1 MEIKK
6 IGENMNNQEMNTIE
20 IDILLLLK
28 TIWRKKFLIILTAL
42 FGAGIAFVYSS
53 FLVTPQFDSTTR
65 IYVVSQNVEAGA
77 GLTSQEL
84 QAGTYLVKDYKEIIL
99 SQDVLTQV
107 ATELNLNENL
117 KEKVSVSIPVDTR
130 IVSISVRD
138 ADPNEAARIANS
150 LRTFAAQK
158 IVEVTKVSDVTTLEE
173 AVPAEEPTT
182 PNIKRNILLGLL
194 AGGIL
199 ATGIIL
205 AMEVLDDRVK
215 RPQDIEEVMGLTL
228 LGVVPDS
235 KKLK

>member
-1 MEIKK
+1 
-6 IGENMNNQEMNTIE
+6 MNNQEVNAIE
-20 IDILLLLK
+20 IDVLFLLK
-28 TIWRKKFLIILTAL
+28 TIWRKKFLILLTAVL
-42 FGAGIAFVYSS
+42 TAGLAFVYSS
-53 FLVTPQFDSTTR
+53 FLVTPQYDSATR

-77 GLTSQEL
+77 GLTNQEL
-84 QAGTYLVKDYKEIIL
+84 QAGTYLAKDYREIIL

-107 ATELNLNENL
+107 ATELNLKESL
-117 KEKVSVSIPVDTR
+117 KEKISVSIPVDTR

-150 LRTFAAQK
+150 LRTFAVQK
-158 IVEVTKVSDVTTLEE
+158 VVEVTKVSDVTTLEE

-182 PNIKRNILLGLL
+182 PNTKRNILLGLL

-199 ATGIIL
+199 ATGL
-205 AMEVLDDRVK
+205 VLVMEVLDDRVK

-228 LGVVPDS
+228 LGIVPDS

>member
-1 MEIKK
+1 
-6 IGENMNNQEMNTIE
+6 MNNQEVNAIE
-20 IDILLLLK
+20 IDVLFLLK
-28 TIWRKKFLIILTAL
+28 TIWRKKFLILLTAVL
-42 FGAGIAFVYSS
+42 TAGLAFVYSS
-53 FLVTPQFDSTTR
+53 FLVAPQYDATTR

-77 GLTSQEL
+77 GLTNQEL

-107 ATELNLNENL
+107 ATELNLKESL
-117 KEKVSVSIPVDTR
+117 KEKISVSIPVDTR

-182 PNIKRNILLGLL
+182 PNTKRNILLGLL

-215 RPQDIEEVMGLTL
+215 RPQDVEEVMGLTL

>member
-1 MEIKK
+1 
-6 IGENMNNQEMNTIE
+6 MNNQEVNAIE
-20 IDILLLLK
+20 IDVLFLLK
-28 TIWRKKFLIILTAL
+28 TIWRKKFLILLTAVL
-42 FGAGIAFVYSS
+42 TAGLAFVYSS
-53 FLVTPQFDSTTR
+53 FLVTPQYDATTR

-77 GLTSQEL
+77 GLTNQEL

-107 ATELNLNENL
+107 ATELNLKESL
-117 KEKVSVSIPVDTR
+117 KEKISVSIPVDTR

-228 LGVVPDS
+228 LGVVPDF

>member
-1 MEIKK
+1 
-6 IGENMNNQEMNTIE
+6 MNNQEVNAIE
-20 IDILLLLK
+20 IDVLFLLK
-28 TIWRKKFLIILTAL
+28 TIWRKKFLILLTAVL
-42 FGAGIAFVYSS
+42 TAGLAFVYSS
-53 FLVTPQFDSTTR
+53 FLVTPQYESTTR

-77 GLTSQEL
+77 GLTNQEL
-84 QAGTYLVKDYKEIIL
+84 QAGTYLVKDYREIIL

-107 ATELNLNENL
+107 ATELNLKESL
-117 KEKVSVSIPVDTR
+117 KEKISVSIPVDTR

-158 IVEVTKVSDVTTLEE
+158 VAEVTKGSDVTTLEE

-182 PNIKRNILLGLL
+182 PNTKRNILLGLL

-199 ATGIIL
+199 ATGL
-205 AMEVLDDRVK
+205 VLVMEVLDDRVK
-215 RPQDIEEVMGLTL
+215 RPQDIEEVMGLIL
-228 LGVVPDS
+228 LGIVPDS

>member
-1 MEIKK
+1 
-6 IGENMNNQEMNTIE
+6 MNNQEMNTIE

-28 TIWRKKFLIILTAL
+28 TIWRKKFLIIITAL

-173 AVPAEEPTT
+173 AVPAEQPST
-182 PNIKRNILLGLL
+182 PNTKRNILLGLL

-215 RPQDIEEVMGLTL
+215 RPQDVEEVMGLTL

>member
-1 MEIKK
+1 
-6 IGENMNNQEMNTIE
+6 MNNQEVNAIE
-20 IDILLLLK
+20 IDVLFLLK
-28 TIWRKKFLIILTAL
+28 TIWRKKFLILLTAVL
-42 FGAGIAFVYSS
+42 TAGLAFVYSS
-53 FLVTPQFDSTTR
+53 FLVTPQYDSTTR

-77 GLTSQEL
+77 GLTNQEL

-107 ATELNLNENL
+107 VTELNLEESL
-117 KEKVSVSIPVDTR
+117 KEKISVSIPVDTR

-182 PNIKRNILLGLL
+182 PNTKRNILLGLL

>member
-1 MEIKK
+1 
-6 IGENMNNQEMNTIE
+6 MNNQEMNTIE

-28 TIWRKKFLIILTAL
+28 TIWRKKFLIIFTAL

-99 SQDVLTQV
+99 SKDVLTQV

>member
-1 MEIKK
+1 
-6 IGENMNNQEMNTIE
+6 MNNQEMNVIE

-28 TIWRKKFLIILTAL
+28 TIWRKKIFILL
-42 FGAGIAFVYSS
+42 LGLLGAGLAFAYSS
-53 FLVTPQFDSTTR
+53 FLVTPQYDSTTR
-65 IYVVSQNVEAGA
+65 IYVVGQHAEAGA
-77 GLTSQEL
+77 GLTNQDL
-84 QAGTYLVKDYKEIIL
+84 QAGSYLVKDYKEIIL

-107 ATELNLNENL
+107 ATELNLNGNL

-150 LRTFAAQK
+150 LRTFASQK
-158 IVEVTKVSDVTTLEE
+158 IIEVTKVSDVTTLEE
-173 AVPAEEPTT
+173 AVPAEEPST
-182 PNIKRNILLGLL
+182 PNTKRNILLGLL
-194 AGGIL
+194 AGSIL
-199 ATGIIL
+199 ATGL
-205 AMEVLDDRVK
+205 VLVMEILDDRVK

>member
-1 MEIKK
+1 
-6 IGENMNNQEMNTIE
+6 MNNQEVNAIE
-20 IDILLLLK
+20 IDVLFLLK
-28 TIWRKKFLIILTAL
+28 TIWRKKFLILLTAVL
-42 FGAGIAFVYSS
+42 TAGLAFVYSS
-53 FLVTPQFDSTTR
+53 FLVTPQYDSTTR

-77 GLTSQEL
+77 GLTNQEL

-107 ATELNLNENL
+107 ATELNLEESL
-117 KEKVSVSIPVDTR
+117 KEKISVSIPVDTR

-182 PNIKRNILLGLL
+182 PNTKRNILLGLL

-205 AMEVLDDRVK
+205 VMEVLDDRVK
-215 RPQDIEEVMGLTL
+215 RPQDVEEVMGLTL

>member
-1 MEIKK
+1 
-6 IGENMNNQEMNTIE
+6 MNNQEMNTIE

-107 ATELNLNENL
+107 ATELNLKESL
-117 KEKVSVSIPVDTR
+117 KEKISVSIPVDTR

-158 IVEVTKVSDVTTLEE
+158 IVEVTKVSEVTTLEE
-173 AVPAEEPTT
+173 AVPAEEPST
-182 PNIKRNILLGLL
+182 PNTKRNIILGLL

-199 ATGIIL
+199 ATAL
-205 AMEVLDDRVK
+205 VLVMEILDDRVK

-228 LGVVPDS
+228 LGVVPDF

>member
-1 MEIKK
+1 
-6 IGENMNNQEMNTIE
+6 MNNQETNTIE
-20 IDILLLLK
+20 IDVLLLLK
-28 TIWRKKFLIILTAL
+28 TLWSKKFLIIITAL

-77 GLTSQEL
+77 GLTNQEL

-99 SQDVLTQV
+99 SQDVLSRV
-107 ATELNLNENL
+107 KTELGLTEDISN
-117 KEKVSVSIPVDTR
+117 KISVSIPVDTR

-182 PNIKRNILLGLL
+182 PNTKRNIILGLL

-199 ATGIIL
+199 ATGL
-205 AMEVLDDRVK
+205 VLVMEVLDDRVK

>member
-1 MEIKK
+1 
-6 IGENMNNQEMNTIE
+6 MNNQEMNVIE

-28 TIWRKKFLIILTAL
+28 TIWRKKIFILL
-42 FGAGIAFVYSS
+42 LGLLGAGLAFAYSS
-53 FLVTPQFDSTTR
+53 FLVTPQYDSTTR
-65 IYVVSQNVEAGA
+65 IYVVGQHAEAGA
-77 GLTSQEL
+77 GLTNQDL
-84 QAGTYLVKDYKEIIL
+84 QAGSYLVKDYQEIIL

-107 ATELNLNENL
+107 ATELNLNGNL

-150 LRTFAAQK
+150 LRTFASQK
-158 IVEVTKVSDVTTLEE
+158 IIEVTKVSDVTTLEE
-173 AVPAEEPTT
+173 AVPAEEPST
-182 PNIKRNILLGLL
+182 PNTKRNILLGLL
-194 AGGIL
+194 AGSIL
-199 ATGIIL
+199 ATGLVLI
-205 AMEVLDDRVK
+205 MEILDDRVK

>member
-1 MEIKK
+1 
-6 IGENMNNQEMNTIE
+6 MNNQEVNAIE

-28 TIWRKKFLIILTAL
+28 TIWRKKFLIIITAL

>member
-1 MEIKK
+1 
-6 IGENMNNQEMNTIE
+6 MNNQEVNAIE
-20 IDILLLLK
+20 IDVLFLLK
-28 TIWRKKFLIILTAL
+28 TIWRKKFLILLTAVL
-42 FGAGIAFVYSS
+42 TAGLAFVYSS
-53 FLVTPQFDSTTR
+53 FLVTPQYDSTTR

-77 GLTSQEL
+77 GLTNQEL

-107 ATELNLNENL
+107 ATELNLKESL
-117 KEKVSVSIPVDTR
+117 KEKISVSIPVDTR

-173 AVPAEEPTT
+173 AVSAEEPTT
-182 PNIKRNILLGLL
+182 PNTKRNILLGLL

>member
-1 MEIKK
+1 
-6 IGENMNNQEMNTIE
+6 MNNQEMNTIE

-107 ATELNLNENL
+107 ATELNLKESL
-117 KEKVSVSIPVDTR
+117 KEKISVSIPVDTR

-215 RPQDIEEVMGLTL
+215 RPQDIEEVMGLTV
-228 LGVVPDS
+228 LGVVPDF